1 MKEQKIRYI
10 FDLDRT
16 IWETFDV
23 TGRPIWA
30 KQMLPPYKL
39 EKNRVID
46 DVGSFCSLRKGF
58 YEFLKTLNKSN
69 IDVGLISVGGIWE
82 TAFENQPSIQLLKL
96 FKIYDFFGEHQ
107 YLSYK
112 TSSKNPTL
120 EKLSPCLFFDDD
132 PKHLVNA
139 AKIKGIE
146 VIDSTKINDWVKY
159 KY

>member
-1 MKEQKIRYI
+1 MCINYYDIIKVIIMDIEFTKPTLVEPGTKYFLNETLVRCAKFKKEYYNNMLNIIVII
-10 FDLDRT
+10 F
-16 IWETFDV
+16 I
-23 TGRPIWA
+23 I
-30 KQMLPPYKL
+30 
-39 EKNRVID
+39 
-46 DVGSFCSLRKGF
+46 
-58 YEFLKTLNKSN
+58 
-69 IDVGLISVGGIWE
+69 ISVGGIWE
-82 TAFENQPSIQLLKL
+82 TAFENQPSIKLLKL

-139 AKIKGIE
+139 AKIRGIE
-146 VIDSTKINDWVKY
+146 VIDSTKINDWKKY